1 MNFSFSEGR
10 LLANGSNLDVMNDS
24 LKPATMN
31 DLTIGLS
38 NDQLMNLDKNN
49 LRPTDQF
56 TLDSVNYH
64 SIGKP
69 LHEGYDRG
77 KNILGK
83 VDNDDDVVVGMEI
96 LVLPQQLAIEDT
108 IGDAV
113 TLSQGDP
120 EDESTFDDFGTF
132 RCILDTNFRQ
142 HTNKI
147 PPDAFAK
154 LIFDQI
160 SGKPLYLATAAEL
173 AEFFEED
180 QSIRSS

>member
-10 LLANGSNLDVMNDS
+10 PVANGSNLDVMNDS
-24 LKPATMN
+24 LIPSTMN
-31 DLTIGLS
+31 NLRIGLS
-38 NDQLMNLDKNN
+38 NDQLMNLDEYN
-49 LRPTDQF
+49 LRPTDHF
-56 TLDSVNYH
+56 NHH
-64 SIGKP
+64 SAGKP

-77 KNILGK
+77 NNILAK
-83 VDNDDDVVVGMEI
+83 VDNDDDIVVGMEI

-113 TLSQGDP
+113 TFSQEDP
-120 EDESTFDDFGTF
+120 EDESTFDDFGTSQY
-132 RCILDTNFRQ
+132 ILDTNFHQ

-160 SGKPLYLATAAEL
+160 SGNPLYLATAAEL
-173 AEFFEED
+173 VEFFEED
-180 QSIRSS
+180 QSMKSS